1 MNRQEALELMYIDD
15 EAFNLINLTNKVA
28 KDIVFWAQLRTNDLF
43 YSNVSWQLFAS
54 PVFDRKKVYEPNMNI
69 LLDKVYEAL
78 KESFNSDEIDIL
90 ERSDYN
96 SNNYGIMY
104 GRLYNYFDKK
114 TSEDNRELPPDYCLG
129 IQYDKTYK
137 NIFKDMK
144 SLFERRTDHNDGRPA
159 DISEFNM

>member
-28 KDIVFWAQLRTNDLF
+28 KDIVFWAQLRANDLF

-78 KESFNSDEIDIL
+78 QESFNSDEIDIL

-114 TSEDNRELPPDYCLG
+114 TSVDNSEHVPNYCLR
-129 IQYDKTYK
+129 IQDDKTYK
-137 NIFKDMK
+137 HIFKDMK
-144 SLFERRTDHNDGRPA
+144 SLVEKRTDHNDGRPA